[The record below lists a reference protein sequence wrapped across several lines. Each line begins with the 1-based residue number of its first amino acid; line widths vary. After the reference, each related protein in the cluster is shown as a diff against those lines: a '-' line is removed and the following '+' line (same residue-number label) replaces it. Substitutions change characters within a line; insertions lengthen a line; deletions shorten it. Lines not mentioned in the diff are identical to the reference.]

1 MKKLLSIIV
10 TKIIILFLKFKN
22 KGSSFP
28 GKIALKIY
36 PDILKHVSKNV
47 ETILITGTN
56 GKTTTTALTNHIFN
70 NAFIDCFSNST
81 GANMLT
87 GIVTTYIKNYNL
99 FNRKI
104 SKTAIIEVDEAS
116 LKHVCKYIQPKIIA
130 VTNIFRDQLD
140 RYGEVYTTLNHIKE
154 GIKLCSNSKLILNG
168 DEPLLCSLE
177 KVYNNKFFFGFDNFK
192 SDENTKN
199 LNVEAKNCKFCGETY
214 TYNFITYNHLGDFKC
229 NNCGFKREK
238 LDFSIADILEN
249 NINESIIKIKNNVIT
264 INQGG
269 IYNIYNVLCAY
280 AISTVCSIPDYI
292 VIDSIKSFSKVFGRQ
307 ENFKIKSNSITMFL
321 VKNPAGFNETLNTI
335 NLDKNSEMSI
345 GFLLNDNFAD
355 GQDVSWIYDVNLEMI
370 KNFNIKELFTG
381 GIRSH
386 DMSLRLNLTEIEK
399 PINTFEKYED
409 ILKYLESKENE
420 TIYILCSYTCMLE
433 FRKFLYNKNYLDVVW

>member
-1 MKKLLSIIV
+1 MKKLLSIII

-81 GANMLT
+81 GANMLP

-99 FNRKI
+99 FNKKI

-140 RYGEVYTTLNHIKE
+140 RYGEVYNTLNHIKE

-192 SDENTKN
+192 SDNSTEN
-199 LNVEAKNCKFCGETY
+199 LNVEAKNCKFCGEPY

-229 NNCGFKREK
+229 NKCGFKREE
-238 LDFSIADILEN
+238 LDFSVTDILEN

-264 INQGG
+264 INQSG

-307 ENFKIKSNSITMFL
+307 ENFKINSNSITMFL

-335 NLDKNSEMSI
+335 NLDKNNEMTI

-370 KNFNIKELFTG
+370 ENFNIKELFTG
-381 GIRSH
+381 GIRTH

>member
-70 NAFIDCFSNST
+70 NAFIDCFPNST

-381 GIRSH
+381 GIRTH

>member
-81 GANMLT
+81 GANMLP

-192 SDENTKN
+192 SYENTKN
-199 LNVEAKNCKFCGETY
+199 LNVEAKNCKFCGEPY

-229 NNCGFKREK
+229 NNCCFKREE
-238 LDFSIADILEN
+238 LDFSVTDILEN

-307 ENFKIKSNSITMFL
+307 ESFKIKSNSITMFL
-321 VKNPAGFNETLNTI
+321 VKNPAGFNETLSTI
-335 NLDKNSEMSI
+335 NLDKNNEMTI

-381 GIRSH
+381 GIRTH
-386 DMSLRLNLTEIEK
+386 DMSLRLNLTETEK

>member
-10 TKIIILFLKFKN
+10 TKLIILSLKFKN

-81 GANMLT
+81 GANMLP

-99 FNRKI
+99 FNKKI

-192 SDENTKN
+192 SDDNTKN
-199 LNVEAKNCKFCGETY
+199 LNVEAKNCKFCGEPY

-229 NNCGFKREK
+229 NKCGFKREE
-238 LDFSIADILEN
+238 LDFSVVDILEN

-321 VKNPAGFNETLNTI
+321 VKNPAGFNETLSTI
-335 NLDKNSEMSI
+335 NLDKNNEISI

-381 GIRSH
+381 GIRTH

>member
-192 SDENTKN
+192 SNENTKN

-381 GIRSH
+381 GIRTH

>member
-307 ENFKIKSNSITMFL
+307 ENFKINSNSITMFL

-381 GIRSH
+381 GIRTH